1 MKKITKQILVNQTP
15 VKTIGAEIKHGAE
28 NIGNHDFFGRTHITT
43 KNDIDHGEGL

>member
-15 VKTIGAEIKHGAE
+15 VKTIGAE